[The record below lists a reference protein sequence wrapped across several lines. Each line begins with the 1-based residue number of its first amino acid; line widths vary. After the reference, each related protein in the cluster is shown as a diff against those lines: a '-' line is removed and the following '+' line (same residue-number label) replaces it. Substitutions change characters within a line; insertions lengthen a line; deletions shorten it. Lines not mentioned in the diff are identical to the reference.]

1 MMAASAVQMPFAAP
15 LRAGTVV
22 DVMHRGLVTCVADM
36 AAKTVARVMAAHR
49 IHAVAV
55 VNDDGHCVCVV
66 ETPDIIAAVQRGTL
80 HLEPAR
86 AIGRPPIFVDEPTPV
101 REAVRLMHR
110 HGVAHLIVAERGES
124 RPVGIVSILDALDAL

>member
-1 MMAASAVQMPFAAP
+1 MMAAAAVPMPFAAP
-15 LRAGTVV
+15 LRVGTVAE
-22 DVMHRGLVTCVADM
+22 VMHRGIVTCVAEL

-55 VNDDGHCVCVV
+55 VNGNGQCVCVV

-80 HLEPAR
+80 DLERAR

-110 HGVAHLIVAERGES
+110 HGVAHLIVAERGQS
-124 RPVGIVSILDALDAL
+124 RPVGIVSVLDALDAL

>member
-1 MMAASAVQMPFAAP
+1 MMAAAAAQMPFAAP
-15 LRAGTVV
+15 LRAGTVAE
-22 DVMHRGLVTCVADM
+22 VMHRGIVTCIAEM

-55 VNDDGHCVCVV
+55 VNVSGDCVCVV

-80 HLEPAR
+80 DLERAR
-86 AIGRPPIFVDEPTPV
+86 AIGRPPIFVDEPTPI

-110 HGVAHLIVAERGES
+110 HGVAHLVVAQRGKS
-124 RPVGIVSILDALDAL
+124 RPVGIVSILDALESL